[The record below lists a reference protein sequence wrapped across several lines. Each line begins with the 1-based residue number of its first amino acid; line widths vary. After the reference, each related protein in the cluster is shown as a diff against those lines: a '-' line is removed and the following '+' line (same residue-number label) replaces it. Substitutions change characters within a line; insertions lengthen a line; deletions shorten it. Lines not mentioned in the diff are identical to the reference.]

1 MIEERLLGRRFLWIY
16 SQPEPIMVRVEK
28 VIFDMNGYVMWLI
41 DDFGAIY
48 PWDKIW
54 RVTEEEENPS
64 YGSDR

>member
-1 MIEERLLGRRFLWIY
+1 
-16 SQPEPIMVRVEK
+16 MVRVEK
-28 VIFDMNGYVMWLI
+28 VIFDVNGYVMWLI